1 MLLIFINSKPLIFAI
16 NDISYIH
23 YCSTSFEI
31 IDLWWKPISFKS
43 FWEFKVNSHLFNCHF
58 KVTHFHPAASIF
70 KVRHHRGVWVFFSW
84 KSLTPT
90 LNMKNSGDFDPIS
103 KCLLRKKKLPT
114 YLFLAKCLY
123 RHCKQRHLF
132 SRKLIDVFRFQYVQ
146 EIFTNFFRILISYLW
161 WFFWPIEKI

>member
-1 MLLIFINSKPLIFAI
+1 M
-16 NDISYIH
+16 
-23 YCSTSFEI
+23 
-31 IDLWWKPISFKS
+31 
-43 FWEFKVNSHLFNCHF
+43 NSHLFNCHF

-70 KVRHHRGVWVFFSW
+70 KVRHHRGVRVFFSW

-146 EIFTNFFRILISYLW
+146 EIFTNFLRILISYLW
-161 WFFWPIEKI
+161 WFFWPIEKIQCDNVTVKRDAHIMLNRKNFILYTTIYIKVEEDWKWKNIMHT